1 MEILSFIFSELG
13 CPECFKCKLKLG
25 ETFLKNKG
33 LASCSLLTCE
43 KCGYSKKVYA
53 SVSNDNSFD
62 INVRTVYSTKACGQ
76 GYAGL
81 EKLTAIMN
89 LPKPVTANNYDKIV
103 NRLKFVAKEVANE
116 TIRDA
121 SEDLLSKSR
130 DPNDDTVIDT
140 AVNNC
145 KVLFFIDRCHYG
157 HIYG

>member
-33 LASCSLLTCE
+33 LASCSLLTCK

-89 LPKPVTANNYDKIV
+89 LPKPVTGNNY
-103 NRLKFVAKEVANE
+103 
-116 TIRDA
+116 IR
-121 SEDLLSKSR
+121 
-130 DPNDDTVIDT
+130 
-140 AVNNC
+140 
-145 KVLFFIDRCHYG
+145 
-157 HIYG
+157 